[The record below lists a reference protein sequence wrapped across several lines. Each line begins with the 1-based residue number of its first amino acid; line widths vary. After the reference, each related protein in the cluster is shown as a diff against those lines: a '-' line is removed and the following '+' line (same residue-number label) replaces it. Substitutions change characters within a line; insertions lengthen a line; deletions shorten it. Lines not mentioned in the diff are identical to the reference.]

1 MFALRA
7 PLPIPRV
14 PFTYKKCKIS
24 RVCKS
29 YYTID
34 EHNSKPLDKAQTSGL
49 LHVLTFHKADAE
61 EGIYSVRKL
70 NNEGVPVDWI
80 LAFTTFEDAFRF
92 KTLLD
97 AEMNLSPY
105 VQFAS
110 RFELEHACNV
120 TGCKCRVVNE
130 GTLVTPPTETM
141 KITDW
146 ERRSALLNGRWSV
159 KEKSDE
165 PPTWP

>member
-1 MFALRA
+1 MFAIRS
-7 PLPIPRV
+7 PIPRV
-14 PFTYKKCKIS
+14 PFTYKKRKIS

-34 EHNSKPLDKAQTSGL
+34 EHNSRPLDKVQMSGMF
-49 LHVLTFHKADAE
+49 HVLTFHNPNAE

-70 NNEGVPVDWI
+70 NDEGLPVDWI

-97 AEMNLSPY
+97 AEMHLSPY

-120 TGCKCRVVNE
+120 SGCKCRIVNE
-130 GTLVTPPTETM
+130 GALVTPPTQTM

-146 ERRSALLNGRWSV
+146 ERRTALLNGRWSV
-159 KEKSDE
+159 KDKDDT
-165 PPTWP
+165 PPEWP

>member
-1 MFALRA
+1 MLAIRS
-7 PLPIPRV
+7 PIPRV
-14 PFTYKKCKIS
+14 PFTYKKRKIS

-34 EHNSKPLDKAQTSGL
+34 EHNSKPLDKVQTSGL
-49 LHVLTFHKADAE
+49 LHVLTFHNSDAE

-70 NNEGVPVDWI
+70 NDDGLPVDWI

-97 AEMNLSPY
+97 AEMHLSPY

-120 TGCKCRVVNE
+120 CLLYTSPSPRDRQKSRM
-130 GTLVTPPTETM
+130 PS
-141 KITDW
+141 
-146 ERRSALLNGRWSV
+146 SA
-159 KEKSDE
+159 
-165 PPTWP
+165 